1 VISKLSKPKKR
12 KNEAEKNGVNLGLG
26 GMTKQV
32 AVSAFD
38 VLVVFFLRLTL
49 LPSLSGIVV
58 VVAV

>member
-1 VISKLSKPKKR
+1 MISKLSKPKKR

>member
-1 VISKLSKPKKR
+1 LSKPKKR